1 MSCLARD
8 WLSRAKSE
16 NPIIAGVASFYLSAV
31 NMEAAAHCQINPDEV
46 AEALRDLTA
55 TVSEAAPVL
64 MMKAVDLAVECEK
77 ARGKS

>member
-1 MSCLARD
+1 
-8 WLSRAKSE
+8 
-16 NPIIAGVASFYLSAV
+16 
-31 NMEAAAHCQINPDEV
+31 MEAAAHCQINPDEV